1 MSHPRRLSFDH
12 CLPREEKKMELR
24 DNTRC
29 DSHSYVG
36 VTWHRE
42 VLRCDRGKPIDRRAL
57 DRRWLLERET
67 KPRRGGSSERARR
80 AARKSCHTAVLRN
93 GCHTHIARTKSM
105 SHPHRLD
112 RHTSYYMALGV
123 VGGSQGAQGR
133 PERSEGGVSRT
144 LAERARRSE
153 RSQIVSGGPA
163 AGLPR
168 STGSASSADL
178 IGPRRGSWGPWRRR
192 PQCNRCM
199 TLPWT
204 SFPM

>member
-1 MSHPRRLSFDH
+1 MSHPRRFSFDH

-112 RHTSYYMALGV
+112 RHTSYYMPLGV
-123 VGGSQGAQGR
+123 VGGSQGDRDVPSAAREGSLGLS
-133 PERSEGGVSRT
+133 RSEPGGASVARSF
-144 LAERARRSE
+144 LAAPPRACRGRRA
-153 RSQIVSGGPA
+153 QH
-163 AGLPR
+163 
-168 STGSASSADL
+168 
-178 IGPRRGSWGPWRRR
+178 RRR
-192 PQCNRCM
+192 
-199 TLPWT
+199 T
-204 SFPM
+204 